1 MGMVEKIRIGA
12 LISGGGTN
20 LQAIIDACEDGRIDG
35 EMAFVGSDQSGVK
48 ALSGRASTALQ
59 ISLRIT
65 GRSSNP
71 IGRIRPTS
79 PCLKTSIYQRCLPN
93 SICFPPMPPRIGSGN
108 FLHPG
113 RRREPPV
120 V

>member
-20 LQAIIDACEDGRIDG
+20 LQAIIDACEEGRIDG
-35 EMAFVGSDQSGVK
+35 EMTFVGSDQSGVK
-48 ALSGRASTALQ
+48 GLARASKHGIAV
-59 ISLRIT
+59 SLRIT

-79 PCLKTSIYQRCLPN
+79 PA
-93 SICFPPMPPRIGSGN
+93 
-108 FLHPG
+108 
-113 RRREPPV
+113 
-120 V
+120 